1 MARVLITG
9 AAGVLGK
16 AVTRL
21 LESKPDVT
29 LRLTDVI
36 PAETPHEFVTADLA
50 KPDQAKPLCADIDQV
65 LHIGSDA
72 SIKGIP
78 GMSCYCAAKF
88 ALRGFTLALRQEFI
102 GSGLRFNLVM
112 PGPVNTTIISKT
124 TDHWEYIQPEDVADV
139 VRQLIVLPRTA
150 DVWEILVE
158 PGDRPK
164 ASA

>member
-65 LHIGSDA
+65 LHIGSWVGQW
-72 SIKGIP
+72 S
-78 GMSCYCAAKF
+78 
-88 ALRGFTLALRQEFI
+88 LRGFTLALRQEFI